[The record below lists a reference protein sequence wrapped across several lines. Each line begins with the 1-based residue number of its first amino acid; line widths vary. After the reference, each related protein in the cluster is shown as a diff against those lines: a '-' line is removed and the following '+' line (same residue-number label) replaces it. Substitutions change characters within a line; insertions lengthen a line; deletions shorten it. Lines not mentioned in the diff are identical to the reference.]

1 MQTYERAMEAV
12 PKSIDLWVHYCSFTA
27 EYYHDP
33 EKVRQV
39 FERAVAACGMD
50 FLSHPLWD
58 KYLEYEESRGH
69 MDQVLNILD
78 RVIRLPL
85 HQYVRYFEK
94 YVCNCFIWL
103 VHQIDSLNWHTRD
116 PWTTYSRNLS

>member
-1 MQTYERAMEAV
+1 M
-12 PKSIDLWVHYCSFTA
+12 HYCSFKA
-27 EYYHDP
+27 EYYHDT
-33 EKVRQV
+33 EKVREV

-58 KYLEYEESRGH
+58 KYLEYEESKGH

-94 YVCNCFIWL
+94 YPFSL
-103 VHQIDSLNWHTRD
+103 VIVLV
-116 PWTTYSRNLS
+116 